1 MALATSLTLLPA
13 SAETRAQCSPAEWTE
28 IQSMYSDCGGCVTGG
43 PCPATCCGAAST
55 PNQGLVCRADASG
68 GGCCIRVFGLSASN
82 DEGRVF
88 STDTAS
94 FTGIVNGTCDGVSTG
109 STTCSSNCALAY
121 DCSGVPLMCTA
132 VEVPGFSSAFSPSG
146 ECDTRGSGCTAT
158 TTVPVTTDAIT
169 TVANVTTV
177 EMSTAKPPKTTTEK
191 LTTKNNSTLDTP
203 TSASDGRSEPSRNG
217 ADKSEGAQSRDDS
230 GNKNSSGSKNALIG
244 GTVSIGVVACLAGA
258 ALLAVCNKKRSNRS
272 ESSDETSQHANNTGG
287 PVGNSLEAIVGMTDH
302 GSSGSDSNF
311 VHAPARHASVP
322 HMIAAEYIV
331 PSLAAQR
338 KAPAPAGG
346 LYGAPGDWRQG
357 PDSVGSANNA
367 PDSIG
372 SAINAPDP
380 GLEVEYDMT
389 GALYGPNVSAVT
401 TGAPGYTP
409 VRGNDFPPSA
419 MHAARVDLHHITPSP
434 PAWYNGPSGPGA
446 GGGL

>member
-1 MALATSLTLLPA
+1 
-13 SAETRAQCSPAEWTE
+13 
-28 IQSMYSDCGGCVTGG
+28 VTGG
-43 PCPATCCGAAST
+43 PCPVTCCGAAST

-109 STTCSSNCALAY
+109 STTCSSKCALAY
-121 DCSGVPLMCTA
+121 DCSGVPILCTSL
-132 VEVPGFSSAFSPSG
+132 EVPGFSSAFSPSG
-146 ECDTRGSGCTAT
+146 KCDTRGSGCAGT

-169 TVANVTTV
+169 TIANATDIVKT
-177 EMSTAKPPKTTTEK
+177 STAKPPKTTTEK
-191 LTTKNNSTLDTP
+191 LSTTKDNATHDTS
-203 TSASDGRSEPSRNG
+203 TSASDGTSETGRNG
-217 ADKSEGAQSRDDS
+217 ADKSEGAQSRDE
-230 GNKNSSGSKNALIG
+230 GNKNNSGSKRALIG
-244 GTVSIGVVACLAGA
+244 GTVSVGVVACLAGA
-258 ALLAVCNKKRSNRS
+258 ALLAVCSKKRSNRS
-272 ESSDETSQHANNTGG
+272 ESSDETLQHANNTGG
-287 PVGNSLEAIVGMTDH
+287 PGGNSLEAIVGMTDH

-311 VHAPARHASVP
+311 VHAPARQASVP
-322 HMIAAEYIV
+322 HMIAAEYIA

-338 KAPAPAGG
+338 KAPAPADG

-380 GLEVEYDMT
+380 GLEFKYDMT

-401 TGAPGYTP
+401 TGAPAYTS
-409 VRGNDFPPSA
+409 VGGNNFPPSA
-419 MHAARVDLHHITPSP
+419 MYAARVDLHHNTPSP
-434 PAWYNGPSGPGA
+434 PAWYNGPSEPGA